1 MQNRFLPFLFL
12 LSLVSTCAEIDI
24 SVPGFPQIA
33 QFFNVSEALI
43 QATITYNFIGYF
55 LGALLYG
62 PLSDSFGRRKM
73 MLFGNA
79 ILSIGAIGC
88 FYAPSINFLLMSR
101 FIQGI
106 GASTSVVLVFTMI
119 ADLYQGEKAMKL
131 IGMMN
136 AALSIIMAC
145 APLLGG
151 IINQAIGWRGNYAS
165 VALFSIVVFLLL
177 VFLLPESKTQ
187 LQRFDTKK
195 ILGDYKQLATS
206 SQFITASM
214 VPSLLFAAYMSYIAG
229 SAFLYIG
236 TFGLSTLTFVV
247 HQAIIVASFAV
258 TSMYVSKI
266 IPLFGPNKTVKYG
279 VGLSFMSILA
289 FVLLSMEDVSSAYI
303 TTLCMSLFGIGFA
316 ACYPVVFS
324 NSLSI
329 FPALQGPA
337 SSIIMGVRA
346 LLVAI
351 STAITGYLYNGQSSM
366 LALSVFFAVIIATFF
381 ALNWLNTNQKT
392 TEVAA

>member
-1 MQNRFLPFLFL
+1 MRNRFLPLLFL
-12 LSLVSTCAEIDI
+12 MSLISTCAEVDI

-33 QFFNVSEALI
+33 QFFNVSESVI
-43 QATITYNFIGYF
+43 QATITYNFLGYF

-62 PLSDSFGRRKM
+62 PLSDSLGRRNM
-73 MLFGNA
+73 MLWGNA
-79 ILSIGAIGC
+79 ILSIGAVGC
-88 FYAPSINFLLMSR
+88 YYAPSIDLLLFSR

-151 IINQAIGWRGNYAS
+151 VINQAIGWRGNYGS
-165 VALFSIVVFLLL
+165 VALFSIITWFLLL
-177 VFLLPESKTQ
+177 AFLPESKAS
-187 LQRFDTKK
+187 LNPFNPKK
-195 ILGDYKQLATS
+195 MLGDYQRLMRS

-214 VPSLLFAAYMSYIAG
+214 IPSLFFAAYMAYIAA
-229 SAFLYIG
+229 SSFLYIG

-247 HQAIIVASFAV
+247 HQAIIVASFAI
-258 TSMYVSKI
+258 TSLFGGKI
-266 IPLFGPNKTVKYG
+266 IHRLGAIKAVKAG
-279 VGLSFMSILA
+279 VGLCFMSIVT
-289 FVLLSMEDVSSAYI
+289 FVLFSMEGLDSAYA
-303 TTLCMSLFGIGFA
+303 TTLFMSLFGIGFA
-316 ACYPVVFS
+316 ACYPVIFS

-329 FPALQGPA
+329 FPELQGSV

-351 STAITGYLYNGQSSM
+351 STAIASYLYDGHPLM
-366 LALSVFFAVIIATFF
+366 LALSVFLGVLVATVF
-381 ALNWLNTNQKT
+381 ALSWLSANQAAS
-392 TEVAA
+392 EVTV

>member
-1 MQNRFLPFLFL
+1 MQNRFLPWLFL
-12 LSLVSTCAEIDI
+12 LSLISTCAEVDI

-33 QFFNVSEALI
+33 QFFNVSESVI
-43 QATITYNFIGYF
+43 QATITYNFLGYF

-79 ILSIGAIGC
+79 ILSIGAVGC
-88 FYAPSINFLLMSR
+88 FYAPSIDFLLMSR

-151 IINQAIGWRGNYAS
+151 VINQGIGWRGNYGTVAIFS
-165 VALFSIVVFLLL
+165 VFVWVLLL
-177 VFLLPESKTQ
+177 FLLPESKNQ
-187 LQRFDTKK
+187 LDRFNTKK
-195 ILGDYKQLATS
+195 MMGDYRQLLTS

-214 VPSLLFAAYMSYIAG
+214 VPSLLFAAYMSYIVG
-229 SAFLYIG
+229 SAFLYIE

-247 HQAIIVASFAV
+247 HQAIIVASFAI
-258 TSMYVSKI
+258 TSMYASKI
-266 IPLFGPNKTVKYG
+266 IPIFGPNKTVKYG
-279 VGLSFMSILA
+279 VTLSFISILA
-289 FVLLSMEDVSSAYI
+289 FVVLSVEGISSAYW
-303 TTLCMSLFGIGFA
+303 TTLFMSLFGIGFA
-316 ACYPVVFS
+316 ACYPIIFS

-329 FPALQGPA
+329 FPVLQGPA
-337 SSIIMGVRA
+337 SSLIMGSRA
-346 LLVAI
+346 LLVSV
-351 STAITGYLYNGQSSM
+351 STAITGYLYDGQPFM
-366 LALSVFFAVIIATFF
+366 FALSIFFGVIIASLFSF
-381 ALNWLNTNQKT
+381 SWLNTNQPSQ
-392 TEVAA
+392 EVPA

>member
-1 MQNRFLPFLFL
+1 MQNRFLPWLFL
-12 LSLVSTCAEIDI
+12 LSLISTCAEVDI

-33 QFFNVSEALI
+33 QFFNVSESVI
-43 QATITYNFIGYF
+43 QATITYNFLGYF

-79 ILSIGAIGC
+79 ILSIGAVGC
-88 FYAPSINFLLMSR
+88 FYAPSIDFLLVSR

-151 IINQAIGWRGNYAS
+151 VINQAIGWRGNYGTVAIFS
-165 VALFSIVVFLLL
+165 VFVWVLLL
-177 VFLLPESKTQ
+177 FLLPESKNQ
-187 LQRFDTKK
+187 LDRFNTKK
-195 ILGDYKQLATS
+195 MMGDYRQLLTS

-214 VPSLLFAAYMSYIAG
+214 VPSLLFAAYMSYIVG
-229 SAFLYIG
+229 SAFLYIE

-247 HQAIIVASFAV
+247 HQAIIVASFAI
-258 TSMYVSKI
+258 TSMYASKI
-266 IPLFGPNKTVKYG
+266 IPIFGPNKTVKYG
-279 VGLSFMSILA
+279 VTLSFISILA
-289 FVLLSMEDVSSAYI
+289 FVVLSVEGISSAYW
-303 TTLCMSLFGIGFA
+303 TTLFMSLFGIGFA
-316 ACYPVVFS
+316 ACYPIIFS

-329 FPALQGPA
+329 FPVLQGPA
-337 SSIIMGVRA
+337 SSLIMGSRA
-346 LLVAI
+346 LLVSV
-351 STAITGYLYNGQSSM
+351 STAITGYLYDGQPFM
-366 LALSVFFAVIIATFF
+366 FALSIFFGVIIASLFS
-381 ALNWLNTNQKT
+381 LIWLNTNQPSQ
-392 TEVAA
+392 EVPA

>member
-1 MQNRFLPFLFL
+1 MQNRFLPWLFL
-12 LSLVSTCAEIDI
+12 LSLISTCAEVDI

-33 QFFNVSEALI
+33 QFFNVSESVI
-43 QATITYNFIGYF
+43 QATITYNFLGYF

-79 ILSIGAIGC
+79 ILSIGAVGC
-88 FYAPSINFLLMSR
+88 FYAPSIDFLLMSR

-151 IINQAIGWRGNYAS
+151 VINQAIGWRGNYGTVAMFS
-165 VALFSIVVFLLL
+165 VFVWVLL

-187 LQRFDTKK
+187 LDRFNTKK
-195 ILGDYKQLATS
+195 MLGDYKQLLTS
-206 SQFITASM
+206 TQFITASM
-214 VPSLLFAAYMSYIAG
+214 VPSLLFAAYMSYIVG
-229 SAFLYIG
+229 SAFLYIE
-236 TFGLSTLTFVV
+236 TFGLTILTFVV
-247 HQAIIVASFAV
+247 HQAIIVASFAI
-258 TSMYVSKI
+258 TSMYASKI

-279 VGLSFMSILA
+279 VALSFISILA
-289 FVLLSMEDVSSAYI
+289 FVVLSIEGISSAYW
-303 TTLCMSLFGIGFA
+303 TTLLMSLFGIGFA
-316 ACYPVVFS
+316 ACYPIIFS
-324 NSLSI
+324 NSLSL
-329 FPALQGPA
+329 FPVLQGPA
-337 SSIIMGVRA
+337 SSLIMGSRA
-346 LLVAI
+346 LLVSV
-351 STAITGYLYNGQSSM
+351 STAITGYLYNGQPLM
-366 LALSVFFAVIIATFF
+366 LALSVFFGVIIASLF
-381 ALNWLNTNQKT
+381 ALSWLNENQPSE
-392 TEVAA
+392 EVPA

>member
-1 MQNRFLPFLFL
+1 MQNRFLPWLFL
-12 LSLVSTCAEIDI
+12 LSLVSTCAEVDI

-33 QFFNVSEALI
+33 QFFNVSEGVI
-43 QATITYNFIGYF
+43 QATITYNFLGYF

-62 PLSDSFGRRKM
+62 PLSDSLGRRKM

-79 ILSIGAIGC
+79 ILSIGAVGC
-88 FYAPSINFLLMSR
+88 FYAPSIDALLISR

-151 IINQAIGWRGNYAS
+151 VINQSIGWRGNYGS
-165 VALFSIVVFLLL
+165 VAAFSVFVWLLL
-177 VFLLPESKTQ
+177 LFLLPESKTQ
-187 LQRFDTKK
+187 LERFNTKK
-195 ILGDYKQLATS
+195 MIGDYKQLLTS
-206 SQFITASM
+206 TQFITASM
-214 VPSLLFAAYMSYIAG
+214 VPSLLFAAYMSYIVG

-236 TFGLSTLTFVV
+236 TFGLSTLFFVV
-247 HQAIIVASFAV
+247 HQAIIVASFAL
-258 TSMYVSKI
+258 TSMYANKI
-266 IPLFGPNKTVKYG
+266 IPIFGPNKTVKYG
-279 VGLSFMSILA
+279 VALSFISILA
-289 FVLLSMEDVSSAYI
+289 FVALSAQGISSAYL
-303 TTLCMSLFGIGFA
+303 TTLFMSLFGIGFA

-337 SSIIMGVRA
+337 SSLIMGSRA
-346 LLVAI
+346 LLVSI
-351 STAITGYLYNGQSSM
+351 STAITSYLYNGQSFM
-366 LALSVFFAVIIATFF
+366 LALSVFFGVIVASLF
-381 ALNWLNTNQKT
+381 ALNWLNANQPSE
-392 TEVAA
+392 EVPA

>member
-1 MQNRFLPFLFL
+1 MQNRFLPWLFL
-12 LSLVSTCAEIDI
+12 LSLISTCAEVDI

-33 QFFNVSEALI
+33 QFFNVSESVI
-43 QATITYNFIGYF
+43 QATITYNFLGYF

-79 ILSIGAIGC
+79 ILSIGAVGC
-88 FYAPSINFLLMSR
+88 FYAPSIDFLLMSR

-151 IINQAIGWRGNYAS
+151 VINQAIGWRGNYGTVAIFS
-165 VALFSIVVFLLL
+165 VFVWVLLL
-177 VFLLPESKTQ
+177 FLLPESKNQ
-187 LQRFDTKK
+187 LDRFNTKK
-195 ILGDYKQLATS
+195 MMGDYRQLLTS

-214 VPSLLFAAYMSYIAG
+214 VPSLLFAAYMSYIVG
-229 SAFLYIG
+229 SAFLYIE
-236 TFGLSTLTFVV
+236 TFGLTTLTFVV
-247 HQAIIVASFAV
+247 HQAIIVASFAI
-258 TSMYVSKI
+258 TSMYASKI
-266 IPLFGPNKTVKYG
+266 IPIFGPNKTVKYG
-279 VGLSFMSILA
+279 VTLSFISILA
-289 FVLLSMEDVSSAYI
+289 FVVLSVEGISSAYW
-303 TTLCMSLFGIGFA
+303 TTLFMSLFGIGFA
-316 ACYPVVFS
+316 ACYPIIFS

-329 FPALQGPA
+329 FPVLQGPA
-337 SSIIMGVRA
+337 SSLIMGSRA
-346 LLVAI
+346 LLVSV
-351 STAITGYLYNGQSSM
+351 STAITGYLYNGQPFM
-366 LALSVFFAVIIATFF
+366 FALSIFFGVIIASLFS
-381 ALNWLNTNQKT
+381 LSWLNANQPSE
-392 TEVAA
+392 EVPA